1 MKSNQNNIIKIIAL
15 FLVMA
20 LIACVFISCGE
31 KNTDTS
37 RENDNDDKAENPNSD
52 QNDEEN
58 AEEVKLLPDLP
69 DVNYDGYTF
78 TFLAHKEGASG
89 WDWVGDEAREL
100 VAEMQDGQEV
110 QNSEPINDAVY
121 QRNSVIKSRYGIEI
135 KMVSDTGENSTLKKI
150 VNAGDDTYDAV
161 LIFNNNVPGVVTG
174 NLLMEVS
181 QLPYIDLDKPWWDDG
196 VNAMSVVNKQY
207 LLAGDLLIL
216 DNEATNAMIFNK
228 DLMADLGMDLPYQS
242 VKDGKWTFD
251 KMIEMTKD
259 VELDLNGDG
268 KLDYPDDRFSMM
280 VFNDTLQAMLIAGGG
295 LLADKDPDDVP
306 YMCFAEP
313 RNLQVLEKAMDLMY
327 TNSNPGVFN
336 VQSVGAGTGNVTWMK
351 VYYDTFMEDRVL
363 FMWIRMRVV
372 EAFRGMDSN
381 FGILPMPKYDEAQ
394 DNYCSLVNP
403 YTGVMLG
410 VPKTTGDPERTSI
423 ILEALSAE
431 SKYTLQPAYYDI
443 VLNRKFARDE
453 ESSEMLDIIFN
464 TQVYDIGGVYSFGS
478 VFSDF
483 CNLAGKQDRN
493 VISYYDKKIGSM
505 EKAIDKVV
513 TQFEALDD

>member
-1 MKSNQNNIIKIIAL
+1 MKNNNIFRFIAL
-15 FLVMA
+15 FLIIV
-20 LIACVFISCGE
+20 LISGVFISCGE
-31 KNTDTS
+31 KSNTS
-37 RENDNDDKAENPNSD
+37 GENDNNAKSNDDSASD
-52 QNDEEN
+52 QSDTEDS
-58 AEEVKLLPDLP
+58 EEVKLLPELP
-69 DVNYDGYTF
+69 DVTYDGYTF

-100 VAEMQDGQEV
+100 VAEMQDGKEV
-110 QNSEPINDAVY
+110 MNSEPINDAVY
-121 QRNSVIKSRYGIEI
+121 QRNSVIKAKYGIEI
-135 KMVSDTGENSTLKKI
+135 AMTSDTGEPSTLKKT

-181 QLPYIDLDKPWWDDG
+181 DLPYIDLDKPWWDPG
-196 VNAMSVVNKQY
+196 VNSMSVVNKQY

-228 DLMADLGMDLPYQS
+228 DLMANLGMDLPYQS

-251 KMIEMTKD
+251 KMIEMTKGA
-259 VELDLNGDG
+259 ESDLNGDG
-268 KLDYPDDRFSMM
+268 KMSYEDDRFGFIT
-280 VFNDTLQAMLIAGGG
+280 FNDTLQALLVAGGG
-295 LLADKDPDDVP
+295 VLADKDKDDIP
-306 YMCFAEP
+306 YMSFAEP
-313 RNLQVLEKAMDLMY
+313 KSLSILEKAMDLMY
-327 TNSNPGVFN
+327 TTSNPSVFN
-336 VQSVGAGTGNVTWMK
+336 VQSVSAGSGNVTWMK
-351 VYYDTFMEDRVL
+351 AYYDTFMEDRAL

-381 FGILPMPKYDEAQ
+381 FGILPMPKYDENQ
-394 DNYCSLVNP
+394 DNYRSLVNP

-431 SKYTLQPAYYDI
+431 SRYTLQPAYYDI

-464 TQVYDIGGVYSFGS
+464 TQIYDIGGVYSFGS

-483 CNLAGKQDRN
+483 CNLASKEDRN
-493 VISYYDKKIGSM
+493 VISYYEKKIGNM

>member
-1 MKSNQNNIIKIIAL
+1 MKSNKNNIFSIIAL
-15 FLVMA
+15 FLIILM
-20 LIACVFISCGE
+20 IAGVFISCGN
-31 KNTDTS
+31 K
-37 RENDNDDKAENPNSD
+37 NSD
-52 QNDEEN
+52 SPGVKDNEN
-58 AEEVKLLPDLP
+58 KADDSASEQGDADDVKNEKILPDLP
-69 DVNYDGYTF
+69 EVSYDGYTF

-100 VAEMQDGQEV
+100 VAETVDDSEV
-110 QNSEPINDAVY
+110 QNGEPINDAVY
-121 QRNSVIKSRYGIEI
+121 QRNSVIKARYGIEI
-135 KMVSDTGENSTLKKI
+135 KMVSDTSENSTLKKV

-174 NLLMEVS
+174 NLLLEVS
-181 QLPYIDLDKPWWDDG
+181 HLPYIDLDKPWWDPG
-196 VNAMSVVNKQY
+196 VNSMSVVNKQY

-228 DLMADLGMDLPYQS
+228 DLMAKLGMDLPYQS

-251 KMIEMTKD
+251 KLYEMTKGVEVD
-259 VELDLNGDG
+259 VNGDG
-268 KLDYPDDRFSMM
+268 KMEYQDDRFSLIT
-280 VFNDTLQAMLIAGGG
+280 FNDTLHAFLVAGGG
-295 LLADKDPDDVP
+295 TFAQKNSDDIP

-313 RNLQVLEKAMDLMY
+313 KNLAVMEKAMDLLY
-327 TNSNPGVFN
+327 KNTNPGVFN
-336 VQSVGAGTGNVTWMK
+336 VQSVDAGTGNVTWMK
-351 VYYDTFMEDRVL
+351 VYYDTFMEDRAL

-394 DNYCSLVNP
+394 DNYRSLVNP

-410 VPKTTGDPERTSI
+410 VPKTSADPERTSV

-443 VLNRKFARDE
+443 VLSRKFARDE

-464 TQVYDIGGVYSFGS
+464 THVYDIGGVYSFGG
-478 VFSDF
+478 VFNDF
-483 CNLAGKQDRN
+483 NSTAGKEDRN
-493 VISYYDKKIGSM
+493 ITSYYDKKIGSM
-505 EKAIDKVV
+505 EKAIDKLV
-513 TQFEALDD
+513 TQFESMDD